1 MIAHLHAIR
10 DALGSLTFTRPGTAG
25 PVPVPVHFGGVE
37 GDPGTVPT
45 PPYLIVWSNAGEGT
59 PERVM
64 AGALGH
70 MTSDVRV
77 TCVAGTEEGA
87 TILAASVRETLTPG
101 FDPAPLTVEGRY
113 VTVAHDGSMS
123 PQIDRDVRITGTNT
137 HPAFGVE
144 LFQIDSQP
152 L

>member
-10 DALGSLTFTRPGTAG
+10 DALGSLTFTRPGT
-25 PVPVPVHFGGVE
+25 PDPTPIPVHVGGVE

-45 PPYLIVWSNAGEGT
+45 PPYLIVWSNSGEGA

-77 TCVAGTEEGA
+77 TCVTGTEEGA
-87 TILAASVRETLTPG
+87 TILATSVRETLTPG
-101 FDPAPLTVEGRY
+101 FDPAPLPVPGRH
-113 VTVAHDGSMS
+113 VTITHDGSMS

-137 HPAFGVE
+137 HPAYGVE

-152 L
+152 I